1 MAEKPLSTRK
11 YDHNLGHG
19 VMRFSLDIGS
29 LGRRGEGLVRLPEG
43 IVHVPFALPGEK
55 VEADVEGMR
64 GTLVAVQHASPQ
76 RISPPCPYHG
86 RCGGC
91 SLQHFQ
97 LHAYGE
103 WKTSLI
109 ISALKKY
116 GLSAPVRA
124 LRSAHGAGRRRV
136 VLHARRIASGQPA
149 VGFMAS
155 RSHQLV
161 EIDHC
166 LVLAPE
172 LHPALS
178 AARAFARLLITDA
191 PAFDLQFTNTRGG
204 LDCDLRG
211 LPRNLELPLAALA
224 DVSRRFDLSRVSV
237 HGRPV
242 LTLSEPAV
250 DCAGTKIVLPPGA
263 FLQATLE
270 GEQAL
275 AQFVLEHLGKS
286 RRAADLFCGVGTF
299 ALRLART
306 VPVLAVDA
314 DKPAIRALS
323 DACRM
328 AQGLKP
334 VTAVVR
340 NLFREPLTSDE
351 LQDVDLLVF
360 DPPRQGAEAQ
370 VRQLAA
376 SRLKTIIAISCDPL
390 TFARDAAILVAGGYE
405 LKDVLPVDQ
414 FQWSAHVEIA
424 ALFVRGSKPR
434 RMGLKAIGPA
444 MESPT

>member
-1 MAEKPLSTRK
+1 
-11 YDHNLGHG
+11 
-19 VMRFSLDIGS
+19 MRFSLDIGS
-29 LGRRGEGLVRLPEG
+29 LGRRGEGLVQLPEG

-55 VEADVEGMR
+55 VAADVEGMR

-97 LHAYGE
+97 LHAYRE

-116 GLSAPVRA
+116 GLSAPVRP
-124 LRSAHGAGRRRV
+124 LRGAHGDGRRRV
-136 VLHARRIASGQPA
+136 VLHARRTDLGPA
-149 VGFMAS
+149 TVGFMAL

-172 LHPALS
+172 LHGALS
-178 AARAFARLLITDA
+178 AARAFAPLLITDA
-191 PAFDLQFTNTRGG
+191 PAFDLQFTHTPNG

-224 DVSRRFDLSRVSV
+224 DVSRRFNLCRVSI
-237 HGRPV
+237 HGRPA
-242 LTLSEPAV
+242 LTLSEPAI
-250 DCAGTKIVLPPGA
+250 DCAGTRIVLPPGV
-263 FLQATLE
+263 FLQATLA

-275 AQFVLEHLGKS
+275 AEFVLEHFGKP
-286 RRAADLFCGVGTF
+286 RRAVDLFCGVGTF

-306 VPVLAVDA
+306 VPVLAVDT
-314 DKPAIRALS
+314 DKPAIRALD
-323 DACRM
+323 DAYRM

-334 VTAVVR
+334 ITAVCR
-340 NLFREPLTSDE
+340 NLFRAPLTPDE
-351 LQDVDLLVF
+351 LQDVDFLVF
-360 DPPRQGAEAQ
+360 DPPRRGAEAQ
-370 VRQLAA
+370 ARQLAA

-434 RMGLKAIGPA
+434 RLGLKAIGPA
-444 MESPT
+444 MESPI